1 MIDSLLNEMTIKEI
15 KDNLNQF
22 NLQNDEMDGYLQQNN
37 GCLRPL
43 EKLSPL
49 NSSKLNSIQ
58 AATNSTCNSSVTN
71 LIQIYEGSSKN
82 TSPKGGSSSSSQ
94 EQDDSGNIFY
104 HFYLF
109 YNA

>member
-1 MIDSLLNEMTIKEI
+1 MTIKEI

-71 LIQIYEGSSKN
+71 LIQIYEGSS
-82 TSPKGGSSSSSQ
+82 SSSQ

-104 HFYLF
+104 HFLSF
-109 YNA
+109 L